1 MYTQAKKPF
10 LRLLQDAG
18 VAAIFGNP
26 GTTEFP
32 LLDAVWESDELP
44 YYLALHDSVAVGM
57 AHGYTLVSG
66 KPTMVNLHA
75 GPGLANAMGN
85 LYNAYH
91 SRIPLLVTAG
101 QIDTR
106 LQLFE
111 PPLYADLV
119 ELARPVTKWAYQV
132 ERGEDL
138 ITATWRALKIALT
151 PPYGPVFLSLPYDVL
166 DHQVPDEFPPF
177 ERPVTARRVDDADL
191 RKAVEILRDAE
202 SPVFVV
208 GDGVDRARAVQEV
221 TQLAEVVGAR
231 VYAERIPPTASFPP
245 DHPQYFGS
253 VGASAQLIGEKLA
266 RADVLVLVGASRLV
280 PVVYGPQWRLPA
292 GTRVI
297 QIDEDSWELGKVFP
311 YTVGILANPKEVLPQ
326 LTAAVASSID
336 ASKVEKRKALLAE
349 ENRRWREE
357 TERKAAAEADSAPM
371 AVSRVVEALKG
382 VAPSGTVIID
392 ESLTS
397 TRELLRHYPVQPGH
411 FYGIKGT
418 GLGWGLPAAVGAQL
432 ASPDR
437 PVVAFLGD
445 GASLYSIQAL
455 WSAARYGARLVVII
469 CNNRSYRILKEGM
482 KAYRGKEG
490 RYAEHLDLNQPPI
503 DFVSLS
509 QSLGVAA
516 RRVSHPGEV
525 ADSLQW
531 AFSHGPA
538 VVEFEVKG

>member
-1 MYTQAKKPF
+1 MQTPAKKPF
-10 LRLLQDAG
+10 LRLLKEAG

-32 LLDAVWESDELP
+32 LLDAVWESGELP

-57 AHGYTLVSG
+57 AHGYTLVSHR
-66 KPTMVNLHA
+66 PVMVNLHA

-91 SRIPLLVTAG
+91 ARIPMLVTAG

-132 ERGEDL
+132 ERGADL

-151 PPYGPVFLSLPYDVL
+151 PPYGPVFLSLPYDVV
-166 DHQVPDEFPPF
+166 DHPVDDVVPPF
-177 ERPVTARRVDDADL
+177 EPPVTARRVSREDL
-191 RKAVEILRDAE
+191 RKAVEILKEAE
-202 SPVFVV
+202 SPVLVV
-208 GDGVDRARAVQEV
+208 GDGVDRAGAVQEV
-221 TQLAEVVGAR
+221 ARLAEVVGAK
-231 VYAERIPPTASFPP
+231 VFAERIPPTASFPP

-266 RADVLVLVGASRLV
+266 GADVVIVVGASRLV

-292 GTRVI
+292 GARVI

-311 YTVGILANPKEVLPQ
+311 YTVGILANPKDVLPE
-326 LTAAVASSID
+326 LTAALSTEVD
-336 ASKVEKRKALLAE
+336 AAKVERRRALLEE

-357 TERKAAAEADSAPM
+357 TERKAAAEAEAVPL
-371 AVSRVVEALKG
+371 AVSRVVEALKS
-382 VAPSGTVIID
+382 VAPRDTVIID

-397 TRELLRHYPVQPGH
+397 TRELLRHYPVQPRR

-432 ASPDR
+432 ASPDQ

-455 WSAARYGARLVVII
+455 WSAARYGAKLVVVI

-482 KAYRGKEG
+482 KAYRGQEG
-490 RYAEHLDLNQPPI
+490 RYVEHLDLHQPAV
-503 DFVSLS
+503 DFLALS
-509 QSLGVAA
+509 RSLGVAA
-516 RRVSHPGEV
+516 RRVSDPAEV
-525 ADSLQW
+525 TESLQW
-531 AFSHGPA
+531 AFSQGPA
-538 VVEFEVKG
+538 VLEFEVRG